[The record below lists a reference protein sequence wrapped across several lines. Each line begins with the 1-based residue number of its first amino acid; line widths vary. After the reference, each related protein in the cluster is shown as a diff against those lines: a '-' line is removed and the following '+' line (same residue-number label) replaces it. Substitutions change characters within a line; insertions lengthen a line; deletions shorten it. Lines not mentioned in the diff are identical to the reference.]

1 MTGAPV
7 TVAVVGAGP
16 RAVGLMERL
25 GASRSELLGN
35 GPLDVHLVDPYPA
48 GSGRVWRV
56 DQSALL
62 RLNTA
67 AGNVTMFTDPS
78 ATCAGPVRSGPTL
91 AQWACIGAEDFATRA
106 TQGRYLSWVW
116 ERAVEQLGPAARVR
130 VHPTRVRAL
139 RGDRRGQQRLYLD
152 GGTEPLLADVVVLAV
167 GQLGAELDPEQ
178 VRLRDFAARY
188 NLTYLPPG
196 NPADAD
202 LSALAPGE
210 PVLVRGLG
218 LTFVDLMVLVT
229 EGRGGEY
236 HRDGGGVL
244 RYRPSGREPRLLVG
258 SRRGVPHLAKFGYRL
273 AGEPPTLP
281 RFFEAG
287 ALLDAERPLDFAT
300 AVWPAMAKEL
310 GWGYYHELFSTH
322 PERTALPLAEFADR
336 YAALDWYSARRVEL
350 VRRAVPD
357 RADTLDLARLDR
369 PLRRIRARSLAEL
382 QPYLRRW
389 LTRSARRRTDP
400 ARSGDLG
407 GLLAAM
413 SVWGELDRLASAGR
427 FSAES
432 VRTEVQGWWPGLL
445 GHLATGPP
453 AHRLEQLRAVADAGV
468 VSFLGERM
476 WVSPD
481 DRRRVYRAGAATTP
495 ETVGA
500 RVLVEAR
507 LPTATLDR
515 FADPLLR
522 DLRDVG
528 DVVPA
533 VVDCGGVLV
542 PTGRLRVASADSRI
556 IDRTGTAHP
565 RRFALGPYTDG
576 RHAMAFAPP
585 AVDAPTFRHNDA
597 AARAILDEL
606 RRSS

>member
-16 RAVGLMERL
+16 RAVGLVERL
-25 GASRSELLGN
+25 GASRPELLGDR
-35 GPLDVHLVDPYPA
+35 PLDVHLVDPYPV
-48 GSGRVWRV
+48 GSGRVWRT

-62 RLNTA
+62 TSNTA
-67 AGNVTMFTDPS
+67 AGNVTMFTDQS

-91 AQWACIGAEDFATRA
+91 ARWAGIEAEDFATRA

-116 ERAVEQLGPAARVR
+116 ERAVAQLGPAARVR
-130 VHPTRVRAL
+130 VHPTRARAL
-139 RGDRRGQQRLYLD
+139 SGDRRGRQRLYLD
-152 GGTEPLLADVVVLAV
+152 GRTEPLLADVVVLAV
-167 GQLGAELDPEQ
+167 GHLDAELDPEQ

-188 NLTYLPPG
+188 DLTYLPPG

-202 LSALAPGE
+202 LALLAPGE
-210 PVLVRGLG
+210 PVLTRGLG

-236 HRDGGGVL
+236 RRDDGGVL
-244 RYRPSGREPRLLVG
+244 RYRPSGREPRLMVG

-287 ALLDAERPLDFAT
+287 ALPDAERPLDFRT
-300 AVWPAMAKEL
+300 EVWPAMAKEL
-310 GWGYYHELFSTH
+310 GWGYYHELFTAH
-322 PERTALPLAEFADR
+322 PDRTALPFAEFTDR
-336 YAALDWYSARRVEL
+336 YAALDWYSAERVEL

-357 RADTLDLARLDR
+357 RGDVLDLARLDR
-369 PLRRIRARSLAEL
+369 PLRRVRARSLTEL
-382 QPYLRRW
+382 QPYLHRW
-389 LTRSARRRTDP
+389 LDRSARRRGDP
-400 ARSGDLG
+400 ARSSDLG
-407 GLLAAM
+407 ALLAAM

-427 FSAES
+427 LSVES
-432 VRTEVQGWWPGLL
+432 VRTGVHGWWPGLL

-453 AHRLEQLRAVADAGV
+453 AYRLEQLRAAADAGV

-481 DRRRVYRAGAATTP
+481 DRRRSYRAGSATTP
-495 ETVGA
+495 ETVEA
-500 RVLVEAR
+500 RALVEAR
-507 LPTATLDR
+507 LPTAAPDR
-515 FADPLLR
+515 FADPLLHALQ
-522 DLRDVG
+522 DAG
-528 DVVPA
+528 DIVPA
-533 VVDCGGVLV
+533 VVDCGGVPV
-542 PTGRLRVASADSRI
+542 PTGRLRVDPADSRI
-556 IDRTGTAHP
+556 VDRTGATHP